1 MDPTEVQVRSP
12 LSTQDQNIMA
22 NKQIGKPQFVSKLRP
37 PSAVKRPREQA
48 FTKGVPPNCEPA
60 SKMKKSSSQTSLK
73 SAPQDKTVTT
83 KSTVSSTLRRQTS
96 ASTVRRGTSTQARP
110 AAANLSAVTKRQT
123 IATAAANV
131 NKNASSKGS
140 ATDSLM
146 GAKGKKRPAWDYKG
160 RLEDMEG
167 LMAKSKSFMEN
178 MTKTIGDNQ
187 DRIGFLE
194 SLNKQLE
201 GTVQVKHQQTEEA
214 SAKIQD
220 LQIKLTSAEEEVRS
234 LLLKHEFEIEV
245 EKNARKCLQREKD
258 GLENDL
264 HISKQE
270 IIALKSTVAK
280 MTADSLGISTELQA
294 TKVNLEKTIAES
306 QQKSDIIAKLE
317 DAIRG
322 LQDNM
327 AALESKLRS
336 EETIRRELHNTI
348 QELKGNIRV
357 FCRVRPMLASEES
370 QRSCAFS
377 YGQDERELV
386 VESTS
391 LNETIC
397 GNKKAAPKHEFMFD
411 KVFTPSSSQGDV
423 FGEISQLIQSAL
435 DGYNVCIFAYGQTG
449 SGKTFTMEGN
459 HGDHEAKGMI
469 PRALEQVFRT
479 SQDLREKG
487 WQYTIEAS
495 FLEIY
500 NETIR
505 DLLGSGDSN
514 TKHEIKI
521 VNPSNT
527 GGACEVTVTNVKT
540 VTVTS
545 ETQVYSL
552 LEKATQNRA
561 VAATQCNERSS
572 RSHSVFRLK
581 LVGEN
586 QLTGEKCQGTLNL
599 IDLAGSERLS
609 QSCST
614 GERLRETKN
623 INKSLSNLGNVIM
636 ALANKEQ
643 HIPYRNS
650 KLTFLLQNSLGGNS
664 KSLMFVNISPKEES
678 LQETL
683 CSLRFATKVNQCNI
697 GTAQKKVLK

>member
-234 LLLKHEFEIEV
+234 LQLKHEFEIEV
-245 EKNARKCLQREKD
+245 EKNAKKCLQREKD

-317 DAIRG
+317 DTIRG

-336 EETIRRELHNTI
+336 EETIRRELHDTI

-377 YGQDERELV
+377 FGQDERELV

-423 FGEISQLIQSAL
+423 FCEISQLIQSAL